1 MIPASTGPRP
11 AHRSLNQGQ
20 ASTDADEPRRAPTSS
35 RRSTFGPGAARR
47 KSKWMPRNKP
57 RRSLLFASQRVIRSA

>member
-35 RRSTFGPGAARR
+35 RRWHDPLVPSARGRGPLRSVRETRGWRG
-47 KSKWMPRNKP
+47 S
-57 RRSLLFASQRVIRSA
+57 RSLRGGP